1 MKESSMLMEKLKQLE
16 TKRKNGEISSK
27 EFYKGLLKLLKDLEE
42 VLIKEDISDAD
53 VKMQIPLLL
62 TFIKSQIKKLEAR
75 GG

>member
-1 MKESSMLMEKLKQLE
+1 MLMEKLKQLE

-27 EFYKGLLKLLKDLEE
+27 EFYKGLLEVLRDLEE
-42 VLIKEDISDAD
+42 ILIKENISEAD

-62 TFIKSQIKKLEAR
+62 TFIKSQLKKLEAR